1 MTWEGYYT
9 RSCLLRGT
17 ETAVHM
23 FFKISVTPKQMFSGE
38 FCKTYKNTFFTDHLR
53 AAASDLMMKLLYFAV
68 RKLRLLSINMLK
80 YKAFR
85 DRMTLSCI
93 CKV

>member
-9 RSCLLRGT
+9 RSRLLRGT

-38 FCKTYKNTFFTDHLR
+38 FCKTFKNTFSLEQLR
-53 AAASDLMMKLLYFAV
+53 WLLYKKQQSLKCF
-68 RKLRLLSINMLK
+68 LNLSKI
-80 YKAFR
+80 
-85 DRMTLSCI
+85 SS
-93 CKV
+93 